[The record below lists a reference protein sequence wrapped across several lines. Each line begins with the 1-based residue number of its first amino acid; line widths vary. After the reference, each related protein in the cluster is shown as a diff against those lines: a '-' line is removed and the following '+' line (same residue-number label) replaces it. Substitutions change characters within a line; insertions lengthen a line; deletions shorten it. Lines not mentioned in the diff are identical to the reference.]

1 MLFAVVI
8 SRGETCLFCRTGG
21 RAGCFRADVGGSA
34 CRMGSGCKLLP
45 VNRKAGL
52 YTELS
57 TGNGDKLSGA
67 GCGIG
72 RQGHGRQ
79 EAGVVAVAAGF
90 AVSG

>member
-1 MLFAVVI
+1 
-8 SRGETCLFCRTGG
+8 
-21 RAGCFRADVGGSA
+21 
-34 CRMGSGCKLLP
+34 MGSGCKLLP
-45 VNRKAGL
+45 VNGKAGL

-57 TGNGDKLSGA
+57 TGNGDKLPGV

>member
-1 MLFAVVI
+1 MPEYRMQ
-8 SRGETCLFCRTGG
+8 RGRYAGNARLTG
-21 RAGCFRADVGGSA
+21 R
-34 CRMGSGCKLLP
+34 GCKSLP
-45 VNRKAGL
+45 VKGKGVL
-52 YTELS
+52 FTELS
-57 TGNGDKLSGA
+57 TGNGDKLPGV